1 MKPIGMENGMLNE
14 EKVVLMS
21 KMAIYEK
28 KEGKNDFKVS
38 KYYRTDYVGLNLI
51 NTALIATLLYMII
64 VASIILINIESIMKN
79 ISGIDLLSVGRRV
92 LICYTVFLAF
102 YLVVAYVIY
111 NIRYKKA
118 KTKIKRYDE
127 DLKKLYKI
135 YKEERKNKAGIL
147 PDNK

>member
-1 MKPIGMENGMLNE
+1 MGMENGMLNE

-92 LICYTVFLAF
+92 LIWYTVFLAF

>member
-1 MKPIGMENGMLNE
+1 MLNE

-79 ISGIDLLSVGRRV
+79 ISGIDLLSVGRKT
-92 LICYTVFLAF
+92 LIWYTFFLAF

-127 DLKKLYKI
+127 ELKKLYKI
-135 YKEERKNKAGIL
+135 CKEERKNKAGIL
-147 PDNK
+147 QDNK